1 MYFDEEAA
9 KWDTETRIKRAKI
22 LSDVISEKI
31 DYTKGLTALE
41 IGCGT
46 GLISCNLIEKFNKI
60 YCMDISKEMQQIL
73 LNKIKKFNISNI
85 EVSEKDLI
93 YSGRFYEK
101 FDVVYSSMFFHH
113 IDYIEYELKK
123 IYKLLK
129 TNGVVIIIDLDKDDG
144 RFHAEEKDF
153 HGHNGFDR
161 DELKALM
168 EKYNFKN
175 VFFETAY
182 EGKKDMKDGVLDY
195 SLFLVIGMKR

>member
-9 KWDTETRIKRAKI
+9 KWDTERRIKRAKI

-73 LNKIKKFNISNI
+73 LNKIKKFNIYNI

-113 IDYIEYELKK
+113 IDDIEYELKK

-144 RFHAEEKDF
+144 RFHAEEK
-153 HGHNGFDR
+153 R
-161 DELKALM
+161 LSW
-168 EKYNFKN
+168 
-175 VFFETAY
+175 T
-182 EGKKDMKDGVLDY
+182 
-195 SLFLVIGMKR
+195 